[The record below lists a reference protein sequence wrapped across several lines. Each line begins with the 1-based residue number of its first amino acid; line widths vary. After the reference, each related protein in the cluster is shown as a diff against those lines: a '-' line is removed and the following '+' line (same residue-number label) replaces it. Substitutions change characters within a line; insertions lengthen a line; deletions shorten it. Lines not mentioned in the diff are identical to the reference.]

1 MALDTKQKRGSATL
15 LTLPFRAWL
24 TEPDGAL
31 TVEDRTALLKLAA
44 TFGATMTHVRSHRY
58 GMRSRNRTFV
68 VQE

>member
-1 MALDTKQKRGSATL
+1 MSLDSKNKRGSAVGL
-15 LTLPFRAWL
+15 SLPFRTWL
-24 TEPDGAL
+24 AEPDGTL
-31 TVEDRTALLKLAA
+31 TVDDRTALLKLAA